1 MEYENPVEYPFT
13 DWEYQHHLFVYYQ
26 NYTPGIYPVE
36 TRVKLFKPCG
46 FNVTIPAKNYPRMV
60 VCDFDGDVNKP
71 IVNHTFYEAEGAY
84 NICGGFTYDTVNDLY
99 WEFLDFNTELKVG
112 DILYYW
118 LTVILEPPMNES
130 YRIVAIKTRNE
141 YAELITDAHM
151 INRKR
156 IK

>member
-1 MEYENPVEYPFT
+1 M
-13 DWEYQHHLFVYYQ
+13 
-26 NYTPGIYPVE
+26 
-36 TRVKLFKPCG
+36 
-46 FNVTIPAKNYPRMV
+46 TISAKNYPRMV
-60 VCDFDGDVNKP
+60 MCDFDGDVNKP
-71 IVNHTFYEAEGAY
+71 IVNHTFYEEEGAY
-84 NICGGFTYDTVNDLY
+84 NICGCFTYDMVNDLY

-151 INRKR
+151 INRTR